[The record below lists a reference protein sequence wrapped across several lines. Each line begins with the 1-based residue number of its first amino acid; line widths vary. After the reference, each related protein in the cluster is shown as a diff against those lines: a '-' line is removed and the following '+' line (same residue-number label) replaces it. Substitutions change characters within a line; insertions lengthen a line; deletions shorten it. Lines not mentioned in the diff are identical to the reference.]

1 MVVTVGV
8 MALLQSSVE
17 VEELSSEMKVY
28 YLASPKKSLTKE
40 KGLKLLMAT
49 MALRNRMLSAP
60 TLATG

>member
-49 MALRNRMLSAP
+49 MALRNR
-60 TLATG
+60 